1 MKRIITLGISLF
13 LTANL
18 FAGATVIDFSG
29 YSETTR
35 IVIQWTSIAEQNLE
49 GYEVQRSMDGQNFTK
64 LGFLD
69 ARGSNTGYTYID
81 DSVFAKI
88 SGRVYYYRL
97 KMIDR
102 GGSTQYSET
111 VTIESQIS
119 SVKHTWGSIK
129 AMFK

>member
-1 MKRIITLGISLF
+1 MQRISAIVLSLF
-13 LTANL
+13 LVSNL
-18 FAGATVIDFSG
+18 FAGATVIDLSG
-29 YSETTR
+29 YSETSR

-49 GYEVQRSMDGQNFTK
+49 GYEVQRSVDGQNFTK

-97 KMIDR
+97 KIMDR
-102 GGSTQYSET
+102 DGETQYSGT
-111 VTIESQIS
+111 VTVESQIS